1 MSKKKERP
9 HILDALKEVQ
19 AKDGCVTEDAIRK
32 IAADYGIYPS
42 EVYET
47 ATFYSM
53 LHIGNKAEHVIEVC
67 GSTCCDAAG
76 ADDLMK
82 KLGEELGISA
92 GETTE
97 DGKWQLRRC
106 ECLGRCDT
114 SPNVVIDG
122 ELITNADADTVIN
135 RIRKAG
141 K

>member
-1 MSKKKERP
+1 MTKKKERP

-19 AKDGCVTEDAIRK
+19 AKDGCVTDDAIRK
-32 IAADYGIYPS
+32 IAADYGVFPS
-42 EVYET
+42 EIYET
-47 ATFYSM
+47 ATFYTM
-53 LHIGNKAEHVIEVC
+53 LHIGSKAEHVIEVC

-76 ADDLMK
+76 AEALMK
-82 KLGEELGISA
+82 AISEELGVQP

-114 SPNVVIDG
+114 SPNVMIDG
-122 ELITNADADTVIN
+122 ELITNANAEVVIEK
-135 RIRKAG
+135 IRKAG